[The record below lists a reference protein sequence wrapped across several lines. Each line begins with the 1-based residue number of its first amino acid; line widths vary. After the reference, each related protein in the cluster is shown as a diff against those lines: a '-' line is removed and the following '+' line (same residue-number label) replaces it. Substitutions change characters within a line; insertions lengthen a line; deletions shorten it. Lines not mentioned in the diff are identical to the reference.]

1 MSNASNK
8 NVGEKIV
15 DVGVKVAKNVAKN
28 KATDVVTTMTGINKG
43 ALDFGVDAVGIS
55 ADVIEGKI
63 TMQEG
68 LVKLGKAV
76 ENRAGE
82 YGKGVVTGY
91 LVQQG
96 KQAAGK
102 AVSNA
107 ANQFY
112 DRFLTQAFKNSRS
125 WSRSTRVF
133 MKYFEKFAKWS
144 QRQVN
149 AGTEVRDLTANE
161 QRFGNLVSKFKNSRV
176 GNYLSEKVERFVGG
190 RIRNAANRISSKA
203 GDTLGKLGDKL
214 GKRVSDALSP
224 EEAAEYDFVPEEA
237 ADTLE
242 FEAESAVDAAGD
254 LTAEGAGE
262 AAGDL
267 AAEGVGDAALEAAGD
282 LAVDAAVDT
291 AADVAGGVAADA
303 IGEGLAVGGAEIAG
317 EVAVEGAVGGTLATG
332 AVAAGLTAV
341 PVIGAVIGVGLLA
354 WTIYDTI
361 HKVQEAERRKKDARA
376 AQQAREGRYNVYMSH
391 VTAGKRHM
399 PHGFIFE
406 GFHDY
411 KDVNGNTKYVDV
423 YNFKGFKLY
432 LDEKTGHPMYY
443 RRYMHQLKEVEGPD
457 GTLYKMPAVQ
467 EEEWRKV
474 DGGHYNSDG
483 IWSGPPGFKYTGD
496 EHDIVLKNKEG
507 KVMNT
512 ILTYENQTTGQRIFL
527 DEDTYLPCFKK
538 NNRWD
543 YVHKGYLFD
552 DHTEWDKK
560 TGEAHVVKKWFYGD
574 NYQKYDSEGN
584 LTADWY
590 TEHAVNFNEDDEHK
604 NTHTITKNSDGS
616 HDIQVK
622 DRAPS
627 NNSSVGKKRKQ
638 DLLNGGEDLH
648 GNTHHTSTQYH
659 DWHTTDLSIYQPRDD
674 IMTLDE
680 AISKKQK
687 TAHSGQFDIKLANFL
702 AEFASEAYKGSEPE
716 NHHIKSNYHID
727 VLTCA
732 VCAQAVVYT
741 RKKQCIIAFRGTAN
755 LRDAFMDMNLQPI
768 NSRIGKVH
776 SGFWRYYESVLKN
789 LLKDLD
795 DILMGK
801 RRQVYITGHSLGGAL
816 AQIFS
821 TEYGKHF
828 PTHPLRGCYVFNSP
842 AWGTYDTMTAFNS
855 LPHPSW
861 RVYFKHDPVSL
872 AFRHVSS
879 DYKLMLAQQISAIF
893 SVLGNGSETLLYVE
907 TKNKCK
913 VVGQSKY
920 IVTDTYGTKELT
932 YRSIGPVWN
941 PLLILKTLKDAYQYH
956 RMGPLKKELRLCAG
970 NGIESDNLLE
980 HPDYEIYYL

>member
-1 MSNASNK
+1 MS

-15 DVGVKVAKNVAKN
+15 NVGVKVAKKVAKN

-43 ALDFGVDAVGIS
+43 ALDFGVDVTSIS

-102 AVSNA
+102 AVSSA
-107 ANQFY
+107 ANRFY

-125 WSRSTRVF
+125 WSRGTRVF

-144 QRQVN
+144 QKQIN

-176 GNYLSEKVERFVGG
+176 GNYLSEKVERFIGG

-242 FEAESAVDAAGD
+242 FEAETAVDTAGD
-254 LTAEGAGE
+254 LAAEG
-262 AAGDL
+262 AGDL
-267 AAEGVGDAALEAAGD
+267 AAEGVAEGAGDAALEVAGD
-282 LAVDAAVDT
+282 I
-291 AADVAGGVAADA
+291 AADA
-303 IGEGLAVGGAEIAG
+303 AADAAAEAAGGIAADAVGEGLAVGAAEVAG
-317 EVAVEGAVGGTLATG
+317 EAALEGAAGAVATG

-354 WTIYDTI
+354 WTIYDTVN
-361 HKVQEAERRKKDARA
+361 KAQEAEKRKNEARA
-376 AQQAREGRYNVYMSH
+376 ARQASEARYNVYISH
-391 VTAGKRHM
+391 VNAGKRHM

-411 KDVNGNTKYVDV
+411 KDANGNTKYVDV

-443 RRYMHQLKEVEGPD
+443 RRYMRQLPDYKGPD
-457 GTLYKMPAVQ
+457 GVMYKMSKVQ
-467 EEEWRKV
+467 DEEWRMV

-496 EHDIVLKNKEG
+496 EHDIVLKNKED

-527 DEDTYLPCFKK
+527 DEDTYLPCYKK
-538 NNRWD
+538 NGRWD

-552 DHTEWDKK
+552 DHTEWDKI
-560 TGEAHVVKKWFYGD
+560 TGEGHEVYKWIYTD
-574 NYQKYDSEGN
+574 DYQKYDESGN

-590 TEHAVNFNEDDEHK
+590 TEHAVNFNEDEKHK

-616 HDIQVK
+616 HTIQVK
-622 DRAPS
+622 HRPS
-627 NNSSVGKKRKQ
+627 EHETSVGMKRKK
-638 DLLNGGEDLH
+638 DLLSGGENLH
-648 GNTHHTSTQYH
+648 NNTHHTATQYH
-659 DWHTTDLSIYQPRDD
+659 DWHTTDLSIYQPKDD

-680 AISKKQK
+680 AISKKRK
-687 TAHSGQFDIKLANFL
+687 RGHPGQFDIKLANFL

-716 NHHIKSNYHID
+716 NKHIKANYHID
-727 VLTCA
+727 VLTCS

-755 LRDAFMDMNLQPI
+755 LRDAFMDMNLQPL
-768 NSRIGKVH
+768 NSRIGTVH
-776 SGFWRYYESVLKN
+776 SGFWRYYETVLKN

-795 DILMGK
+795 EILMGK

-828 PTHPLRGCYVFNSP
+828 PTHPLRACYVFNSP
-842 AWGTYDTMTAFNS
+842 AWGTYDTMSSFNE

-861 RVYFKHDPVSL
+861 RVYFENDPVSL

-879 DYKLMLAQQISAIF
+879 DFKLMLAQQISAVF
-893 SVLGNGSETLLYVE
+893 SVFKNNTKTLLYVE
-907 TKNKCK
+907 TKKRCK
-913 VVGQSKY
+913 VIGQARY
-920 IVTDTYGTKELT
+920 IIEDTYGTKELN
-932 YRSIGPVWN
+932 YRSLGPVWN
-941 PLLILKTLKDAYQYH
+941 PVLIVKTLKDAYQYH

-970 NGIESDNLLE
+970 NGMETDNFLE

>member
-1 MSNASNK
+1 MS

-15 DVGVKVAKNVAKN
+15 NVGVKVAKKVAKN

-43 ALDFGVDAVGIS
+43 ALDFGVDAGGIS

-76 ENRAGE
+76 ENRAAE

-96 KQAAGK
+96 KQAAGR

-107 ANQFY
+107 TNQFY

-144 QRQVN
+144 QKQVN

-176 GNYLSEKVERFVGG
+176 GNYLSEKVERFLGG
-190 RIRNAANRISSKA
+190 RIRNAASRISNKA
-203 GDTLGKLGDKL
+203 SDTLGKLGDKL
-214 GKRVSDALSP
+214 GRKVSDALSTD
-224 EEAAEYDFVPEEA
+224 EAAEYDFIPEEA
-237 ADTLE
+237 ADSLE
-242 FEAESAVDAAGD
+242 YEAE
-254 LTAEGAGE
+254 TAIDT
-262 AAGDL
+262 AGDL
-267 AAEGVGDAALEAAGD
+267 AADTVADTVGDITADAAAEAAGD
-282 LAVDAAVDT
+282 IAVDA
-291 AADVAGGVAADA
+291 AADVAGGLAADA
-303 IGEGLAVGGAEIAG
+303 IGEGVAIGGAEIAG
-317 EVAVEGAVGGTLATG
+317 EVAVEGAVGGAVATG

-354 WTIYDTI
+354 WTIFDTVS
-361 HKVQEAERRKKDARA
+361 KVQEAEKRKKDARA
-376 AQQAREGRYNVYMSH
+376 AAAAREGRYNVYMSH

-399 PHGFIFE
+399 PHGFIFQ

-411 KDVNGNTKYVDV
+411 RDANGDTKYVDV

-443 RRYMHQLKEVEGPD
+443 RRYMHQLKEAELPD
-457 GTLYKMPAVQ
+457 GTMYKMPAVQ
-467 EEEWRKV
+467 DEEWRMV
-474 DGGHYNSDG
+474 DGGYYNSDG
-483 IWSGPPGFKYTGD
+483 IWSGPPGFKYTGSD
-496 EHDIVLKNKEG
+496 HDIVLSNKEK

-527 DEDTYLPCFKK
+527 DEDTYLPCYKK
-538 NNRWD
+538 DNRWD
-543 YVHKGYLFD
+543 YVHKGSLFG
-552 DHTEWDKK
+552 DHTEWDKD
-560 TGEAHVVKKWFYGD
+560 TGEAHEVFKWRYD
-574 NYQKYDSEGN
+574 AKYQQYDEQGE

-590 TEHAVNFNEDDEHK
+590 TEHAVNFNEDEKHK
-604 NTHTITKNSDGS
+604 NSHTITKNSDDSHTIQIKHRPSQNDTAVGS
-616 HDIQVK
+616 
-622 DRAPS
+622 
-627 NNSSVGKKRKQ
+627 KRKQ
-638 DLLNGGEDLH
+638 DILNGGENLH
-648 GNTHHTSTQYH
+648 NNTHHTTTQYH

-680 AISKKQK
+680 AISKKRK
-687 TAHSGQFDIKLANFL
+687 REHPAQFDIKLANFL

-716 NHHIKSNYHID
+716 NKHIKANYHID
-727 VLTCA
+727 VLTCS

-755 LRDAFMDMNLQPI
+755 LRDAFMDMNLQPLK
-768 NSRIGKVH
+768 SRIGTVH
-776 SGFWRYYESVLKN
+776 SGFWRYYETVLKN

-795 DILMGK
+795 EILMGK
-801 RRQVYITGHSLGGAL
+801 RRKVYITGHSLGGAL

-821 TEYGKHF
+821 TEYSKHF
-828 PTHPLRGCYVFNSP
+828 PTHPLRACYVFNSP
-842 AWGTYDTMTAFNS
+842 AWGTYDTMSSFNE

-861 RVYFKHDPVSL
+861 RVYFENDPVSL

-879 DYKLMLAQQISAIF
+879 DFKLMLAQQISAVF
-893 SVLGNGSETLLYVE
+893 SVFKNNTKTLLYVE
-907 TKNKCK
+907 TKKKCK
-913 VVGQSKY
+913 VIGQARY
-920 IVTDTYGTKELT
+920 IIEDTYGTKELN
-932 YRSIGPVWN
+932 YKSLGPVWN
-941 PLLILKTLKDAYQYH
+941 PVLILKTLKDAYQYH

-970 NGIESDNLLE
+970 NGMETDNFLE